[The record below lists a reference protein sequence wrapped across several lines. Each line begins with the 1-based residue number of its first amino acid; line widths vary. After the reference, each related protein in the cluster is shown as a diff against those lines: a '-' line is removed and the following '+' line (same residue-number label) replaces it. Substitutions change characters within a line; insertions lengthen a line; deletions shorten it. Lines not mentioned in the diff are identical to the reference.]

1 MCCAQVD
8 SSSVPWDFFISSKI
22 TSDDDDDVHMSCYLY
37 DNGCLTLWRTPNE
50 VTVEVLT
57 LFSVC
62 LFLCLFLKLS
72 DCFSLLILHT
82 GSVC

>member
-1 MCCAQVD
+1 MLIINISFSENTHEMCCVQVD

-22 TSDDDDDVHMSCYLY
+22 TSDDDDDVHVSCYLY

-57 LFSVC
+57 LFS
-62 LFLCLFLKLS
+62 
-72 DCFSLLILHT
+72 D
-82 GSVC
+82 